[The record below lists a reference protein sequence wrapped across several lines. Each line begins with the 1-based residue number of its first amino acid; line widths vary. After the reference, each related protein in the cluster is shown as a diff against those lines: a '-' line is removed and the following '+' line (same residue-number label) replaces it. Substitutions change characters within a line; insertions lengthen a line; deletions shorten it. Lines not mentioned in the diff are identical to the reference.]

1 MAKRSESRLS
11 FAGIRIEGGLLLP
24 DVLAKIAAGDAPEQ
38 NPSNYDIP
46 PGLKLRDEVLRY
58 WTVGRALWTR
68 FEAGRTGPNP
78 GTVRIAF
85 ARDLLTKCLEFE
97 LEGDPKQKGGFQALS
112 AKSGSVPI
120 IISGDVNIDEI
131 RSIPTMSGKPVRKTP
146 SAWLQTTL
154 NGSSNALWGLALDG
168 MRLRLLRDNNS
179 LTRPAMIEVDLDRI
193 FRDGL
198 LDEFTV
204 FWLLCHHTRFGTG
217 DGNPDDCTL
226 ERWRGLGNTEGV
238 TARDRLRDGVER
250 ALFHLGTG
258 FLEHPANS
266 KLRERLLNRQSADTD
281 RLTIQDFHKQL
292 LRLVYRLIFLMTA
305 EDRGVLLDP
314 AAATDAVALF
324 RKGYSTDRLRE
335 RSRMRPAWDRHQDAF
350 QGIRVLNR
358 AAGAGEPRIG
368 IPALG
373 GIFGADQCPDIDN
386 LSILN
391 QRFLQAVYH
400 LSWMEHAKS
409 LVRINWRDMQTEEL
423 GSVYESL
430 LELTPAITENATR
443 FYFLNGE
450 GDETA
455 ERLGT
460 SVKGNSRKT
469 TGSYYTPDS
478 LVQLLL
484 DRTLDPVID
493 QIVSANPGNPEAL
506 LSLDIIDPAC
516 GSGHFL
522 LGAARRVANK
532 LAELR
537 TEGSATDVD
546 YRQAMRDVIG
556 HCIYGVDLNDFAI
569 ELCRVALWLES
580 VDPGKPL
587 EFLEN
592 HIVRGNALIGVFGP
606 EMLRHGI
613 PNEAYA
619 ELTGDD
625 KAAAKLIR
633 EWNKKERRAA
643 EDQERQGALFKNFAI
658 PPELVEAASS
668 VIDMPRDTLGDVEQQ
683 AKAFRGLKASDD
695 WKRFKAASDAY
706 VSAYFLPKR
715 DPGVQGGERHSAT
728 GDAVTVRNM
737 AVPTSTTMWDIIRS
751 GVTKVEY
758 QEDAPGTP
766 LHWFL
771 AFPQV
776 FKKGGFDIVV
786 GNPPWERIKLQE
798 QEFFAARSPEIAN
811 AANKTARVKLISAL
825 KSADSGSTD
834 SLLYSDFVSAQREAE
849 ASSVFA
855 RTAAD
860 SGGRYPLTGTGD
872 VNTYA
877 LFAELFT
884 HLVAP
889 GGYSGMIVPTGIATS
904 DTTKHFFADLIGTKR
919 LLHFYNFFEIRQWFP
934 ATDDRNPFGLLVTAK
949 NTQNAEAEYAFSLTS
964 VEQLGDDR
972 RRFKLSAEDLE
983 SINPNT
989 RTAPIFRSAV
999 DAALAKHF
1007 YGRFPILRKEDV
1019 GDRLD
1024 DWDVSFLSMFHMS
1037 GDSSHFV
1044 ASVEPSLLPLYEANM
1059 IGHFDHRF
1067 STFRD
1072 GEFGELVPSERNDPN
1087 FHVSPRYWVPKNEVE
1102 RRYESRGWNH
1112 DWVVTFRSTGRSTDA
1127 RTLIPAI
1134 VPRSGLSGKLPA
1146 VFSNEEP
1153 KLFVCLFANLGS
1165 IVLDYCARQKVGG
1178 ADITMYVI
1186 KQIPVLPPS
1195 CYSEDD
1201 IKFVVRRVVELTYT
1215 SESLRTFATDMGV
1228 YREPYP
1234 WDDGRRA
1241 VIRGELDAFYAR
1253 KYRLSATELRFIL
1266 DPSKVHGHDYPSETF
1281 RVLRDKELAS
1291 LGEYRTERL
1300 TLEAWDRMERGE
1312 VAASEVENPAISSA
1326 PTVNAGDWAM
1336 PSGDPAD
1343 HTLAQL
1349 AALVRVLPG
1358 PVDSALAIRAAL
1370 FSLEPRL
1377 LTPYLSPER
1386 RLEWLR
1392 CVGSE
1397 AEPRLGVATFALG
1410 SATGWGK
1417 AKSFLRGTG
1426 RLVENTHAGTWAP
1439 GTGLD
1444 DFPLEGWPGR
1454 ARFALEEAT
1463 RLATK
1468 STPMSSEE
1476 TEAQRYLAAA

>member
-38 NPSNYDIP
+38 QLSNYDIP

-78 GTVRIAF
+78 AAVRISF

-97 LEGDPKQKGGFQALS
+97 LEGDPKQKGGFQSLT
-112 AKSGSVPI
+112 AKGGSVPI

-131 RSIPTMSGKPVRKTP
+131 RSIPTTSGKPVRKTP

-154 NGSSNALWGLALDG
+154 NGNSNALWGLALDG

-204 FWLLCHHTRFGTG
+204 FWLLCHHTRFGKG

-250 ALFHLGTG
+250 AMYHLGTG
-258 FLEHPANS
+258 FLEHPANAG
-266 KLRERLLNRQSADTD
+266 LRDRLLNRQSSAAD

-314 AAATDAVALF
+314 AADTNAVALF

-335 RSRMRPAWDRHQDAF
+335 RSRMRPAWDRHQDAY

-358 AAGAGEPRIG
+358 AAASGEPRLG

-373 GIFGADQCPDIDN
+373 GIFGIDQCPDIDN
-386 LSILN
+386 LPILN
-391 QRFLQAVYH
+391 QRFLQALYH
-400 LSWMEHAKS
+400 LSWMEHAKA

-430 LELTPAITENATR
+430 LELTPALTENAAR
-443 FYFLNGE
+443 FYFVNGE

-460 SVKGNSRKT
+460 SVKGNARKT

-484 DRTLDPVID
+484 DKTLDPVID
-493 QIVSANPGNPEAL
+493 KVVSDNPDNPEAL

-522 LGAARRVANK
+522 LGAARRVASR

-537 TEGSATDVD
+537 TEGSATEMD

-556 HCIYGVDLNDFAI
+556 HCIYGADLNDFAI

-580 VDPGKPL
+580 VEPGKPL

-613 PNEAYA
+613 PDEAYV

-633 EWNKKERRAA
+633 EWNKKERKAA
-643 EDQERQGALFKNFAI
+643 EEQERKGALFKNFAI

-668 VIDMPRDTLGDVEQQ
+668 VIDMPSDTLGDVEAQ
-683 AKAFRGLKASDD
+683 AKAFQDLKESDD

-715 DPGVQGGERHSAT
+715 APGAQAGERHSASD
-728 GDAVTVRNM
+728 DAIAVKNM
-737 AVPTSTTMWDIIRS
+737 AVPTSTTMWDAIRN
-751 GVTKVEY
+751 GATKG
-758 QEDAPGTP
+758 DAPETP

-776 FKKGGFDIVV
+776 FKKGGFDVVV

-798 QEFFAARSPEIAN
+798 QEFFASRVPEIAQ
-811 AANKTARVKLISAL
+811 AANKAAREGLIAEL
-825 KSADSGSTD
+825 GLAQEGSADRIVYGEFQ
-834 SLLYSDFVSAQREAE
+834 LAKRNAE
-849 ASSVFA
+849 ATSVFS
-855 RTAAD
+855 RTSAEA
-860 SGGRYPLTGTGD
+860 GGRYALTGQGD

-877 LFAELFT
+877 LFAELFKD
-884 HLVAP
+884 LANP
-889 GGYSGMIVPTGIATS
+889 SGRSGMIVPTGIATDS
-904 DTTKHFFADLIGTKR
+904 TTAPFFAYLVENRRLVSLID
-919 LLHFYNFFEIRQWFP
+919 FENREKIFP
-934 ATDDRNPFGLLVTAK
+934 AVDSRTKFSILSLGRNQGAAEFSFFLTDPA
-949 NTQNAEAEYAFSLTS
+949 
-964 VEQLGDDR
+964 QLNETE
-972 RRFKLSAEDLE
+972 RRFQLTPEDI
-983 SINPNT
+983 SRINPTT
-989 RTAPIFRSAV
+989 RTAPAFRARADALISAKIYRAAPIFS
-999 DAALAKHF
+999 LS
-1007 YGRFPILRKEDV
+1007 KEN
-1019 GDRLD
+1019 GG
-1024 DWDVSFLSMFHMS
+1024 WEPAFFKKMFDFGIHQKLLEFS
-1037 GDSSHFV
+1037 TTS
-1044 ASVEPSLLPLYEANM
+1044 PSPDHLPLYEAKM
-1059 IGHFDHRF
+1059 VTHFNHRASTYQDVTKKAADSGSAREATTSELQDTNWEVAPRCWTTREHFLKRLEGKNWRF
-1067 STFRD
+1067 SWLLSMRD
-1072 GEFGELVPSERNDPN
+1072 KARATDERTAIFAIRPFLPSNDTLPTL
-1087 FHVSPRYWVPKNEVE
+1087 FI
-1102 RRYESRGWNH
+1102 
-1112 DWVVTFRSTGRSTDA
+1112 DA
-1127 RTLIPAI
+1127 DASGVAAVLGNLSSLI
-1134 VPRSGLSGKLPA
+1134 V
-1146 VFSNEEP
+1146 
-1153 KLFVCLFANLGS
+1153 
-1165 IVLDYCARQKVGG
+1165 DYVARQKVSGINF
-1178 ADITMYVI
+1178 AAFVAE
-1186 KQIPVLPPS
+1186 QLPVFPPS
-1195 CYSEDD
+1195 AYSIADLA
-1201 IKFVVRRVVELTYT
+1201 FVIPRVLELTYT
-1215 SESLRTFATDMGV
+1215 SQSLSGFARDLAYSG
-1228 YREPYP
+1228 PP
-1234 WDDGRRA
+1234 FFWDENRRA
-1241 VIRGELDAFYAR
+1241 LLRAEIEAFYAR
-1253 KYRLSATELRFIL
+1253 KYNLSRDELRYIL
-1266 DPSKVHGHDYPSETF
+1266 DPSEVMGPEYPSETF
-1281 RVLRDKELAS
+1281 RVLKNNEMREY
-1291 LGEYRTERL
+1291 GEYRTARL
-1300 TLEAWDRMERGE
+1300 VLQAWDRMERGE
-1312 VAASEVENPAISSA
+1312 QPLSGLPPSSA
-1326 PTVNAGDWAM
+1326 
-1336 PSGDPAD
+1336 
-1343 HTLAQL
+1343 
-1349 AALVRVLPG
+1349 
-1358 PVDSALAIRAAL
+1358 
-1370 FSLEPRL
+1370 LEP
-1377 LTPYLSPER
+1377 
-1386 RLEWLR
+1386 
-1392 CVGSE
+1392 
-1397 AEPRLGVATFALG
+1397 A
-1410 SATGWGK
+1410 
-1417 AKSFLRGTG
+1417 
-1426 RLVENTHAGTWAP
+1426 
-1439 GTGLD
+1439 
-1444 DFPLEGWPGR
+1444 
-1454 ARFALEEAT
+1454 
-1463 RLATK
+1463 
-1468 STPMSSEE
+1468 
-1476 TEAQRYLAAA
+1476 